1 MITTY
6 NCSVKYFGVVFMKKI
21 LAERLKTCRNEKG
34 LTQRQVAVYCDIT
47 EKAYQ
52 NYELMTREP
61 KINILI
67 RIADLY
73 GVSIDYLVGRTE
85 KRGL

>member
-1 MITTY
+1 MI
-6 NCSVKYFGVVFMKKI
+6 MRKI
-21 LAERLKTCRNEKG
+21 LSERLRELRKERG
-34 LTQRQVAVYCDIT
+34 YTQLQVAVYCDIT

-61 KINILI
+61 KLEILI

-73 GVSIDYLVGRTE
+73 GVSLDYLVGRSE
-85 KRGL
+85 K

>member
-1 MITTY
+1 
-6 NCSVKYFGVVFMKKI
+6 MKEI
-21 LAERLKTCRNEKG
+21 HAQRLRECRMEHG
-34 LTQRQVAVYCDIT
+34 LTQMQVATYCDIT

-61 KINILI
+61 KLEILI

-73 GVSIDYLVGRTE
+73 RVSLDYLTGRTDRKE
-85 KRGL
+85 MK

>member
-1 MITTY
+1 
-6 NCSVKYFGVVFMKKI
+6 MKEL
-21 LAERLKTCRNEKG
+21 LAQRLKACRKEKS
-34 LTQRQVAVYCDIT
+34 LTQMQVAVYCDIT

-61 KINILI
+61 KLEILI

-73 GVSIDYLVGRTE
+73 GVSLDYLVGRSD
-85 KRGL
+85 KRN